1 MSLYEILKQELK
13 IEEENDCFLYKH
25 FLFKLI
31 SEIDSIFGNNVSD
44 IQIKHFLNKI
54 ISDLSWDKSRYMG
67 KDVTM
72 YSETSLKIEL
82 LNKILELYKNECK
95 N

>member
-13 IEEENDCFLYKH
+13 IEEEKGYFLYKH

-44 IQIKHFLNKI
+44 IQIKHFLNKV
-54 ISDLSWDKSRYMG
+54 ISDLSWDKARYIG
-67 KDVTM
+67 KDITM

-82 LNKILELYKNECK
+82 LNKILELYKNECES
-95 N
+95 

>member
-13 IEEENDCFLYKH
+13 VEEEKGYFLYKH

-44 IQIKHFLNKI
+44 IQIKYFLNKV
-54 ISDLSWDKSRYMG
+54 ISDLNWDKARYIG
-67 KDVTM
+67 KDITI

-82 LNKILELYKNECK
+82 LNKILELYKNECES
-95 N
+95 

>member
-1 MSLYEILKQELK
+1 MSLYEILKQEFK
-13 IEEENDCFLYKH
+13 KQEESGLFLYKH

-31 SEIDSIFGNNVSD
+31 SEIDSIFGDNVSD
-44 IQIKHFLNKI
+44 IQIKNFLNKI
-54 ISDLSWDKSRYMG
+54 ILDLKRDKAHYMG

-72 YSETSLKIEL
+72 YSETSLKIEF
-82 LNKILELYKNECK
+82 LNKILESYKNEWE

>member
-1 MSLYEILKQELK
+1 MSLYEILKQEFK
-13 IEEENDCFLYKH
+13 KQEERGLFLYKH

-31 SEIDSIFGNNVSD
+31 SEINSIFGNNVSD
-44 IQIKHFLNKI
+44 IQIKHFLNEI

-82 LNKILELYKNECK
+82 LNKILESYKNECE

>member
-1 MSLYEILKQELK
+1 MFLYEILKQEFK
-13 IEEENDCFLYKH
+13 KQEERGLFLYKH

-44 IQIKHFLNKI
+44 IQIKHFLNKV
-54 ISDLSWDKSRYMG
+54 ISDLNWDKARYIG
-67 KDVTM
+67 KDITM
-72 YSETSLKIEL
+72 YSETFLKIEL
-82 LNKILELYKNECK
+82 LNKILESYKNECE

>member
-13 IEEENDCFLYKH
+13 RQEDKGCFLYKH

-31 SEIDSIFGNNVSD
+31 SEINSIFGNNFSD
-44 IQIKHFLNKI
+44 IQIKYFLNKV
-54 ISDLSWDKSRYMG
+54 ISDLNWDKIRYMG
-67 KDVTM
+67 KDVTI

-82 LNKILELYKNECK
+82 LNKILESYKNECES
-95 N
+95 

>member
-1 MSLYEILKQELK
+1 MSLCEILKQELK
-13 IEEENDCFLYKH
+13 TQEEKDCFLYKY

-31 SEIDSIFGNNVSD
+31 SEIDSIFGENVSD
-44 IQIKHFLNKI
+44 IQIKHFLNETVFN
-54 ISDLSWDKSRYMG
+54 LSWDKARYIG

>member
-13 IEEENDCFLYKH
+13 RQEENDCFLYKH

-31 SEIDSIFGNNVSD
+31 SEIDSIFGDNIFD

-54 ISDLSWDKSRYMG
+54 ISDLSWNKSRYMG

>member
-1 MSLYEILKQELK
+1 MSLYEILKQEFK
-13 IEEENDCFLYKH
+13 KQEERGLFLYKH

-31 SEIDSIFGNNVSD
+31 SEINSIFGNNVSD
-44 IQIKHFLNKI
+44 IQIKHFLNKV
-54 ISDLSWDKSRYMG
+54 ISDLNWDKIRYMG

-72 YSETSLKIEL
+72 YSETSLKIEF
-82 LNKILELYKNECK
+82 LNKILELSKNECK

>member
-1 MSLYEILKQELK
+1 MSLYWILKQELK
-13 IEEENDCFLYKH
+13 IQEEKDCFLYKH

-31 SEIDSIFGNNVSD
+31 SEINSIFGDNVSD
-44 IQIKHFLNKI
+44 IQIKYFLNKVF
-54 ISDLSWDKSRYMG
+54 SDLNWDKVRYIG

-95 N
+95 S

>member
-1 MSLYEILKQELK
+1 MSLYEILKRELK
-13 IEEENDCFLYKH
+13 RQEEKGYFLYKH

-31 SEIDSIFGNNVSD
+31 SEINSIFGNNISD
-44 IQIKHFLNKI
+44 IQIKNFLNKVI
-54 ISDLSWDKSRYMG
+54 LDLERDKVHYMG

-82 LNKILELYKNECK
+82 LNKILELSKNECK

>member
-13 IEEENDCFLYKH
+13 RQEEKDCFLYKH

-31 SEIDSIFGNNVSD
+31 SEINSIFGNNVSD
-44 IQIKHFLNKI
+44 IQIMHFLNKV
-54 ISDLSWDKSRYMG
+54 ISDLNWDKIRYMG
-67 KDVTM
+67 KDITM

-82 LNKILELYKNECK
+82 LNKILELSKNECK

>member
-1 MSLYEILKQELK
+1 M
-13 IEEENDCFLYKH
+13 YKH

-44 IQIKHFLNKI
+44 IQIKHFLNKV
-54 ISDLSWDKSRYMG
+54 ISDLNWDKVRYMG

-72 YSETSLKIEL
+72 YSEMSLKIEL
-82 LNKILELYKNECK
+82 LNKFLESYKNECE

>member
-13 IEEENDCFLYKH
+13 RQEEKGCFLYKY

-31 SEIDSIFGNNVSD
+31 SEINSIFGNNVSD
-44 IQIKHFLNKI
+44 IQIKHFLNKV
-54 ISDLSWDKSRYMG
+54 ISDLNWDKIRHME

-72 YSETSLKIEL
+72 YSETSLKIEF
-82 LNKILELYKNECK
+82 LNKIFESYKNECES
-95 N
+95 

>member
-13 IEEENDCFLYKH
+13 IEEEKGCFLYKH

-31 SEIDSIFGNNVSD
+31 SEINSIFGNNVSD
-44 IQIKHFLNKI
+44 IQIKNFLNDI
-54 ISDLSWDKSRYMG
+54 ILDLERDKAHYMG

-82 LNKILELYKNECK
+82 LNKILELSKNECK

>member
-13 IEEENDCFLYKH
+13 RQEEKDCFLYKH

-31 SEIDSIFGNNVSD
+31 FEINSIFGNNVSD
-44 IQIKHFLNKI
+44 IQIKHFLNKV
-54 ISDLSWDKSRYMG
+54 ISDLSWDKARYIG
-67 KDVTM
+67 KDITM

-82 LNKILELYKNECK
+82 LNKILELYKNECES
-95 N
+95 

>member
-1 MSLYEILKQELK
+1 MSLYGILKQELK
-13 IEEENDCFLYKH
+13 VEEEKGYFLYKH

-44 IQIKHFLNKI
+44 IQIKYFLNEI
-54 ISDLSWDKSRYMG
+54 VSDLNWDKTRYIG

-95 N
+95 S

>member
-1 MSLYEILKQELK
+1 MSLYEILKQEFK
-13 IEEENDCFLYKH
+13 KQEERGLFLYKH

-31 SEIDSIFGNNVSD
+31 SEIYSIFGNNVSD
-44 IQIKHFLNKI
+44 IQIKHFLNKV
-54 ISDLSWDKSRYMG
+54 ISDLNWDKARYIG
-67 KDVTM
+67 KDITM

-82 LNKILELYKNECK
+82 LNKILELYKNECE

>member
-13 IEEENDCFLYKH
+13 RQEENDRFLYKH

-31 SEIDSIFGNNVSD
+31 SEIDSIFGDNIFD

-54 ISDLSWDKSRYMG
+54 IFDLSWDKSRYMG

>member
-13 IEEENDCFLYKH
+13 IEKEKGYFLYKH

-44 IQIKHFLNKI
+44 IQIKHFLNKV
-54 ISDLSWDKSRYMG
+54 ISDLSWDKARYIG
-67 KDVTM
+67 KDITM

-82 LNKILELYKNECK
+82 LNKILELYKNECES
-95 N
+95 

>member
-1 MSLYEILKQELK
+1 MSLYEILKQESK
-13 IEEENDCFLYKH
+13 RQEEKSCFLYKH

-31 SEIDSIFGNNVSD
+31 SEINSIFGNNVSD
-44 IQIKHFLNKI
+44 IQIKHFLNKV
-54 ISDLSWDKSRYMG
+54 ISDLNWDKVRYIG

-72 YSETSLKIEL
+72 YSETSLKVEL
-82 LNKILELYKNECK
+82 LDKILELYKNECE

>member
-1 MSLYEILKQELK
+1 M
-13 IEEENDCFLYKH
+13 YKH

-31 SEIDSIFGNNVSD
+31 SEIKSIFGDNVSD
-44 IQIKHFLNKI
+44 IQIKHFLNEI
-54 ISDLSWDKSRYMG
+54 ISDLNWDKIRYIG

-82 LNKILELYKNECK
+82 LNKILESYKNECE

>member
-13 IEEENDCFLYKH
+13 VFEEKNYFLYKY

-44 IQIKHFLNKI
+44 IQIKYFLNEI

-82 LNKILELYKNECK
+82 LNKILELSKNECK

>member
-1 MSLYEILKQELK
+1 MSLYGILKQELK
-13 IEEENDCFLYKH
+13 IQEEKDCFLYKH

-31 SEIDSIFGNNVSD
+31 SEINSIFGDNVSD
-44 IQIKHFLNKI
+44 IQIKYFLNKVF
-54 ISDLSWDKSRYMG
+54 SDLNWDKVRYIG

-95 N
+95 S

>member
-13 IEEENDCFLYKH
+13 RQEEKGCFLYKH

-31 SEIDSIFGNNVSD
+31 SEINSIFGNNVSD
-44 IQIKHFLNKI
+44 IQIKYFLNKVTF
-54 ISDLSWDKSRYMG
+54 DLNWDKIRYMG

-72 YSETSLKIEL
+72 YSETSLKIEF

>member
-13 IEEENDCFLYKH
+13 TQEEKDCFLYKY

-31 SEIDSIFGNNVSD
+31 SEIDSIFGENFSD
-44 IQIKHFLNKI
+44 IQIKHFLNKV
-54 ISDLSWDKSRYMG
+54 ISDLNWDKSRYIG
-67 KDVTM
+67 KDITM

-82 LNKILELYKNECK
+82 LNKILELYKNECES
-95 N
+95 

>member
-1 MSLYEILKQELK
+1 MSLYEILKHELK
-13 IEEENDCFLYKH
+13 VFEEKNYFLYKY

-31 SEIDSIFGNNVSD
+31 SEIDSIFGDNVSD

-54 ISDLSWDKSRYMG
+54 ILDLKRDKAHYMG

-72 YSETSLKIEL
+72 YFETSLKIEL
-82 LNKILELYKNECK
+82 LNKILELSKNECES
-95 N
+95 

>member
-1 MSLYEILKQELK
+1 MSLYEILKHELK
-13 IEEENDCFLYKH
+13 VEEEKSYFLYKH

-44 IQIKHFLNKI
+44 IQIKHFLNKV
-54 ISDLSWDKSRYMG
+54 ISDLSWDKARYIG
-67 KDVTM
+67 KDITM

-82 LNKILELYKNECK
+82 LNKILELYKNEYES
-95 N
+95 

>member
-1 MSLYEILKQELK
+1 MSLYEILKQEFK
-13 IEEENDCFLYKH
+13 KQEERGLFLYKH
-25 FLFKLI
+25 FLFRLI
-31 SEIDSIFGNNVSD
+31 SEINSIFGNNVSD
-44 IQIKHFLNKI
+44 IQIKHFLNKV
-54 ISDLSWDKSRYMG
+54 ISDLNWDKVRYIG

-82 LNKILELYKNECK
+82 LNKILESYKNECE

>member
-13 IEEENDCFLYKH
+13 RQEEKGRFLYKH

-31 SEIDSIFGNNVSD
+31 SEINSIFGNNVSD
-44 IQIKHFLNKI
+44 IQIRHFLNKV
-54 ISDLSWDKSRYMG
+54 ISDLNLDKVRHIG

-72 YSETSLKIEL
+72 YSETSLKIEF
-82 LNKILELYKNECK
+82 LNKILESYKNECES
-95 N
+95 

>member
-1 MSLYEILKQELK
+1 MSLYEMLKQELK
-13 IEEENDCFLYKH
+13 KHEEKGYFLYKD

-54 ISDLSWDKSRYMG
+54 ISDLNWDKVRYTG

-82 LNKILELYKNECK
+82 LNKILESYKNECE